1 VYDIE
6 VDDDLPTSAGP
17 GADPQGLILNAA
29 KAYLAYV
36 VAETFGVF
44 DAIKPKEQEAGPL
57 RQPPEGLAVA
67 TFAGGCF
74 WCMQAPFEG
83 LPGVQSIAVGYT
95 GGQSANPTYKE
106 VCFKD
111 TGHYEAVRV
120 TYDPS
125 QVTYEQLL
133 DAFWNAIDP
142 GDAAGQFADQGPQ
155 YRSAVFVHSE
165 EQRRAAME
173 TADALQQSGILGL
186 TETGSPK
193 AVATAILDA
202 EDFWPAETYHQDY
215 AKKSAL
221 SYTVYRTMSGRD
233 ARLDQLW
240 GGQAQALYQAA
251 KQKLKGEFE

>member
-1 VYDIE
+1 M
-6 VDDDLPTSAGP
+6 
-17 GADPQGLILNAA
+17 
-29 KAYLAYV
+29 
-36 VAETFGVF
+36 F

-125 QVTYEQLL
+125 QVQWRRG
-133 DAFWNAIDP
+133 F
-142 GDAAGQFADQGPQ
+142 GQGL
-155 YRSAVFVHSE
+155 
-165 EQRRAAME
+165 ME
-173 TADALQQSGILGL
+173 TAKRRCLALTPGLSLGTPIFFLRRTALKDSPPGPPTATPPTTNRQPPPTTNRQPPPTANRQLPPTANHCPIL
-186 TETGSPK
+186 
-193 AVATAILDA
+193 
-202 EDFWPAETYHQDY
+202 F
-215 AKKSAL
+215 
-221 SYTVYRTMSGRD
+221 
-233 ARLDQLW
+233 LW
-240 GGQAQALYQAA
+240 FCVLPRS
-251 KQKLKGEFE
+251 